1 MRPLVIV
8 RPQPGGDSS
17 AAAARAIG
25 LDVIVMPLFEVDPVE
40 WRAPDAADFD
50 ALLLTSANAVRHG
63 GNQLGGLRGL
73 PAYCVGEATAAAAR
87 KRGFAIAAVGGS
99 DLQSLLES
107 VPAGLSLLHLC
118 GVHRRQALEAR
129 QSIEA
134 VAVYE
139 AKALP
144 APEGLDRVEGAV
156 VALHSPRAGAAL
168 ASAADTAGV
177 RRESIAIAAISQA
190 TAEAAGGDWGRVEC
204 AAEPSDAALLALA
217 SQLCNNP
224 R

>member
-25 LDVIVMPLFEVDPVE
+25 LDAIAMPLFNVEPVE
-40 WRAPDAADFD
+40 WSAPDPADFD

-63 GNQLGGLRGL
+63 GGELDRLRGL
-73 PAYCVGEATAAAAR
+73 PAHCVGEATAAAAGD
-87 KRGFAIAAVGGS
+87 RGFAIASVGDS
-99 DLQSLLES
+99 DLESLLES
-107 VPAGLSLLHLC
+107 IPTGLRLLHLC
-118 GVHRRQALEAR
+118 GVHRRQALEPR

-144 APEGLDRVEGAV
+144 VPEGLERVEGAV
-156 VALHSPRAGAAL
+156 VALHSPRAGAAF

-177 RRESIAIAAISQA
+177 RRETVAIAAISQA
-190 TAEAAGGDWGRVEC
+190 AAAAAGGGWERVEC
-204 AAEPSDAALLALA
+204 ASLPSDAALLALA

-224 R
+224 S